1 MIPLAQ
7 YFASNGSG
15 EDFTPMA
22 AVPTRKAVQ
31 RPAASVQ
38 RPVASAAAP
47 RPAAPRPAVAQRPS
61 TAATRPGT
69 PAQKPAAASPLRE
82 QALLREAEGVTLL
95 TNGHEGAARQP
106 KAVAQRP
113 LDTVSPRVMTEPRIA
128 LRIVE
133 AERAAWADEREAHAE
148 ELAEAVAKAREEGI
162 EIGRRLGGEDAEG
175 SLASRIEAL
184 RAELSETHATELS
197 SSRRTWTEEQGDRLA
212 DLMVLQ
218 MAILEETIKVS
229 LSSVLRPLA
238 LDARRRQTLEELVGA
253 VKTIAL
259 DGAAYKIA
267 ASGPQDLLTDL
278 RGKLGDHARLISF
291 EADETQPDLR
301 IDADNTVIESRLS
314 SWRLALEEALS

>member
-7 YFASNGSG
+7 YFASNGG

-22 AVPTRKAVQ
+22 AVPTRKVAQ
-31 RPAASVQ
+31 RPAAPAQ
-38 RPVASAAAP
+38 
-47 RPAAPRPAVAQRPS
+47 RPAAEPQRTMATAVPR
-61 TAATRPGT
+61 
-69 PAQKPAAASPLRE
+69 AASAPVARKPT
-82 QALLREAEGVTLL
+82 QGGLLHETEGVTLL
-95 TNGHEGAARQP
+95 TGGTQGAARP
-106 KAVAQRP
+106 SKAPAPAQAQRP

-133 AERAAWADEREAHAE
+133 AERAAWEAERLSHAE
-148 ELAEAVAKAREEGI
+148 ELAEATAQAREEGI
-162 EIGRRLGGEDAEG
+162 EIGRRLGEEGAEA
-175 SLASRIEAL
+175 SLAGRIEAL
-184 RAELSETHATELS
+184 RAELAETHASELS
-197 SSRRTWTEEQGDRLA
+197 TSRQSWTQEQGDRLA
-212 DLMVLQ
+212 DLIILQ

-267 ASGPQDLLTDL
+267 ASGPQDLLSDL
-278 RGKLGDHARLISF
+278 KSKLGDHARLISF